1 LKWYWSRSAEN
12 DGGGACPQQRG
23 ASSCTVQKAT
33 GLLPNIM
40 LTGRSFSCFWPCHI
54 GPGCLC
60 CSRHIFEKSAPYP
73 RVGAEAS
80 MSAGGQKAKY
90 SPRADVFR
98 SAPDSGHRAMQP
110 ACPFRANSGSER
122 THSITSSAVARSVSS
137 RSCRAWW
144 CTVSPALALS
154 PTAGACGNHGPIV
167 GAQVAPHIAVPRSA
181 EISVWIAIFRMR
193 DD

>member
-1 LKWYWSRSAEN
+1 VLTEM
-12 DGGGACPQQRG
+12 ACQFG
-23 ASSCTVQKAT
+23 
-33 GLLPNIM
+33 
-40 LTGRSFSCFWPCHI
+40 
-54 GPGCLC
+54 
-60 CSRHIFEKSAPYP
+60 
-73 RVGAEAS
+73 
-80 MSAGGQKAKY
+80 
-90 SPRADVFR
+90 
-98 SAPDSGHRAMQP
+98 
-110 ACPFRANSGSER
+110 ANSGSER

-137 RSCRAWW
+137 RSRRAWW